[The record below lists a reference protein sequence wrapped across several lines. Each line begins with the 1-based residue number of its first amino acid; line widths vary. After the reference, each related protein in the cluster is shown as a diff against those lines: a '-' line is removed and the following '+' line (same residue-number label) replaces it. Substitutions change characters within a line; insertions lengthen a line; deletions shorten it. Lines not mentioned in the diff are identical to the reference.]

1 MNIPTDK
8 QLYEEAKSFIMSKYK
23 TNSPFASGAVV
34 KHYKQLFKKRYGAKN
49 PYYGKKDNENLNRWF
64 GEKWVSVNPIVGNE
78 DNDAYAVFRPTVKV
92 NSKTPTL
99 LQSIPKKS
107 LIEAVKKK
115 QTLGLDKR
123 LGKFVVH
130 HGSRVDGNHP
140 AGSVSLA
147 NGIKGGKLSTST
159 FKNLLGASYDKNQKS
174 IDGFN
179 QDTGLSTNTSKV
191 YYNPQTGQTV
201 VAHKGTSGFTDWFNN
216 AAYAVGGETL
226 YKTTPRY
233 KEAKRVQKDAEKK
246 YGRENISTIG
256 HSQGGLQAELLGK
269 KGDEI
274 ITLNKATRP
283 FSNTKQSNQTDVRTS
298 GDYVSALNPFQPRSD
313 ITIRSPTYNPL
324 TEHSVDVLDRLKPD
338 RMIGGMLVRSFR
350 NRKEN
355 KF

>member
-23 TNSPFASGAVV
+23 SNSPFASGAVV
-34 KHYKQLFKKRYGAKN
+34 KHYKQLFKKRYGNKN

-123 LGKFVVH
+123 LGKFVFH
-130 HGSRVDGNHP
+130 H
-140 AGSVSLA
+140 A
-147 NGIKGGKLSTST
+147 IKGGKLSSST
-159 FKNLLGASYDKNQKS
+159 FKNLLGASYDKKQKS

-179 QDTGLSTNTSKV
+179 QDTSLSTNTSKV